1 MATYTGKNKYTSTRI
16 LSNERM
22 RYSTGAFR
30 SDVDID
36 KPNVTNFTFA
46 QRVFYGRVDPKMNSI
61 VPKRGNMAFSQQSAD
76 DDGAMM
82 FDFVKDAF
90 HDMVSD
96 FKRATSISAIPE
108 DDNYLSGIRAFRGYS
123 DPLEHYNKYIEDTM
137 DLYIYDYLVAQK
149 VSKNIMNFAN
159 FIDHFIP
166 FAEKLGDRYPTS
178 LTAWHRSRN
187 SSMYYS
193 GLVVDIAGL
202 PYDDDQIK
210 SEMFLNNK
218 ILPYYLNVAMSRG
231 FYVSKH
237 SPWTLVADIGNP
249 VMKQYMANRGLVRN
263 TQLFGGYYRSCYL
276 IDQELLRRT
285 FMNAYNRFKR
295 LYPIEKESYVCRSGR
310 LKSDIKKRR
319 SASFNNFA
327 NHYSNLRFLKF
338 YCKLRNIEEG
348 KPHDAHQMKKME
360 STIRDLQ
367 KIFDT
372 SRALGYINE
381 EYRKLIKTKEG
392 SLEYYK
398 QRQAEKKMESEGSMQ
413 QQTRENQPSSFVGG
427 PAEGGTTGGSGGA
440 TGGSGGS
447 MGGGGGY

>member
-1 MATYTGKNKYTSTRI
+1 MILLINLLKNYFKY
-16 LSNERM
+16 
-22 RYSTGAFR
+22 
-30 SDVDID
+30 
-36 KPNVTNFTFA
+36 
-46 QRVFYGRVDPKMNSI
+46 
-61 VPKRGNMAFSQQSAD
+61 
-76 DDGAMM
+76 
-82 FDFVKDAF
+82 
-90 HDMVSD
+90 H
-96 FKRATSISAIPE
+96 
-108 DDNYLSGIRAFRGYS
+108 
-123 DPLEHYNKYIEDTM
+123 
-137 DLYIYDYLVAQK
+137 
-149 VSKNIMNFAN
+149 
-159 FIDHFIP
+159 
-166 FAEKLGDRYPTS
+166 
-178 LTAWHRSRN
+178 
-187 SSMYYS
+187 
-193 GLVVDIAGL
+193 
-202 PYDDDQIK
+202 
-210 SEMFLNNK
+210 LNNF
-218 ILPYYLNVAMSRG
+218 N
-231 FYVSKH
+231 
-237 SPWTLVADIGNP
+237 
-249 VMKQYMANRGLVRN
+249 
-263 TQLFGGYYRSCYL
+263 YL